1 MEAISNYNGPK
12 LIVTKKRKKDAS
24 DNADPAAEHESD
36 DHYNADLDLDS
47 TESTEVSVKTV
58 ESESKTAE
66 RVNLIAKNPIRSAL
80 LLTLLFGILMV
91 KLDNWVGKKIC
102 SLSWVQLIV
111 IEVCILVA
119 VGNIFTVERVDRF
132 Q

>member
-12 LIVTKKRKKDAS
+12 LIIANTRKKETS
-24 DNADPAAEHESD
+24 DNADPAPEHESD

-58 ESESKTAE
+58 ESASKTAV
-66 RVNLIAKNPIRSAL
+66 RVDLIAKNPIRSAL
-80 LLTLLFGILMV
+80 LLTLLFGFLMV

-102 SLSWVQLIV
+102 SLSWFQLIV

>member
-1 MEAISNYNGPK
+1 M
-12 LIVTKKRKKDAS
+12 TKKRKKDAS
-24 DNADPAAEHESD
+24 DNADPAPENESD

-47 TESTEVSVKTV
+47 TESTEASVKTV
-58 ESESKTAE
+58 ESESKTAAL
-66 RVNLIAKNPIRSAL
+66 VNLIARNPIRSAL
-80 LLTLLFGILMV
+80 LLTLIFGILMV

-102 SLSWVQLIV
+102 SLSWFQLIV

>member
-12 LIVTKKRKKDAS
+12 LIIANKRKKDTS
-24 DNADPAAEHESD
+24 NNAGPAPEHESD

-58 ESESKTAE
+58 ESENKTAA
-66 RVNLIAKNPIRSAL
+66 RVDLIAKNPIRSAL
-80 LLTLLFGILMV
+80 LLTLLFGFLMV

-102 SLSWVQLIV
+102 NLSWFQLIV